1 MGEGILLRV
10 LIRHTRQKISTKPFK
25 QLKTVM
31 DGWKKKKVER
41 SKTFLS
47 LNKVPIVFT
56 RHYRD
61 TEERW
66 NMHFLIVLI
75 IFFN

>member
-1 MGEGILLRV
+1 
-10 LIRHTRQKISTKPFK
+10 
-25 QLKTVM
+25 M
-31 DGWKKKKVER
+31 DGWKKKGER

-75 IFFN
+75 LFFNRDLAVIR